1 MSFLAGFVQQ
11 MNTIRERNDRFR
23 EQEADRAER
32 REMFMQKLIA
42 DQRNV
47 LIPHLLEYEAK
58 KNEFLVEQKKI
69 QKDLKTSGF
78 SNATIAILTSAG
90 KGEEVLSSII
100 EAKKDGRF
108 NPSAVRQID
117 EYVKSYAEEKGA
129 DITKI
134 GDSLVAGV
142 RYGDMNDPANLE
154 GIVAIRQVLE
164 SDTPM
169 DIAKEVRQRQRRAME
184 VRPEFEEATS
194 GLEGIPLNVSGV
206 RSLKDTEDAR
216 LRSIILQT
224 VADQVD
230 PGKVKFDAMSGTANY
245 EGDDNSVLQL
255 ANRIYND
262 VLDQAMSPSA
272 TTDLETIKRSTINTF
287 LGRAA
292 KLDKPSLYQAYGL
305 PYTGVTIPVNNALE
319 PKPKVPAAIPEA
331 TVGTP
336 TGTPTEGET
345 DEDILYN
352 YNLNLR

>member
-11 MNTIRERNDRFR
+11 MNTIADRNERFR
-23 EQEADRAER
+23 EEQRDRVER
-32 REMFMQKLIA
+32 REMFMKKIIA

-47 LIPHLLEYEAK
+47 LIPHLLEYETK

-78 SNATIAILTSAG
+78 SNATIAILTSSG
-90 KGEEVLSSII
+90 KGEEVLSSIA

-129 DITKI
+129 DITKV
-134 GDSLVAGV
+134 GGSLVAGV

-154 GIVAIRQVLE
+154 GIIAIRQVLE

-169 DIAKEVRQRQRRAME
+169 DVATEVRQRQRRAME
-184 VRPEFEEATS
+184 VRPEFEEATA

-206 RSLKDTEDAR
+206 KSLKDTEDAR

-230 PGKVKFDAMSGTANY
+230 PGKVKFDATSGTANY
-245 EGDDNSVLQL
+245 EGEDNSVLQL

-287 LGRAA
+287 LDRAA
-292 KLDKPSLYQAYGL
+292 KLDKPSLYQAYGQE
-305 PYTGVTIPVNNALE
+305 YTGVTINVNGTGGNPTSIVE
-319 PKPKVPAAIPEA
+319 KSVKTPK
-331 TVGTP
+331 GTP
-336 TGTPTEGET
+336 AEEETEEEYYTNYSTG
-345 DEDILYN
+345 
-352 YNLNLR
+352 LN